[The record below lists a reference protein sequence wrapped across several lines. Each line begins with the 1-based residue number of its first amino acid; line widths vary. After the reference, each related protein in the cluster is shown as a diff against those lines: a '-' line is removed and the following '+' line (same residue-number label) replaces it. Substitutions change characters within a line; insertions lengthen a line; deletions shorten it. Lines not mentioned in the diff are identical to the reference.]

1 MPEEHDQGRVS
12 IVMPAYQLGESIA
25 DNVEQVIKALASLD
39 DVEVIVSDDG
49 STDTTY
55 PEAEEVAAA
64 NERVTVVRSD
74 VNQGKGAAFRRGFFA
89 STGNL
94 IVLLDGDL
102 DLPPDQLPD
111 LIASFPQ
118 RNVDVLVG
126 EKLATTSTGSYPVP
140 RRVLSSV
147 FSFVARILFR
157 LPVAETQTGLKLF
170 TRGSLQ
176 DTLPNLRITRYSFDL
191 ELLVRIDRA
200 GFSIG
205 AVPVQL
211 GDKGPGSGLQLAT
224 LWEMGR
230 DTLRIWWWS
239 VRS

>member
-1 MPEEHDQGRVS
+1 MQEGQDQGRVS

-25 DNVEQVIKALASLD
+25 DNVDQVTKAVAALPE
-39 DVEVIVSDDG
+39 VEIIVSDDG
-49 STDTTY
+49 STDATY
-55 PEAEEVAAA
+55 AEAEKVATTAD
-64 NERVTVVRSD
+64 RVTVVHSAA
-74 VNQGKGAAFRRGFFA
+74 NEGKGAAFRKGFMA
-89 STGNL
+89 STGDL

-111 LIASFPQ
+111 LIASFPSF
-118 RNVDVLVG
+118 NVDVLVG
-126 EKLATTSTGSYPVP
+126 EKLAVTSTGNYPAP
-140 RRVLSSV
+140 RRILSAV

-170 TRGSLQ
+170 TRESLQ
-176 DTLPNLRITRYSFDL
+176 DTLPHLRITRYSFDL
-191 ELLVRIDRA
+191 ELLVRIQRA
-200 GFSIG
+200 GLSIG

-211 GDKGPGSGLQLAT
+211 RDKGTGGGLQLAT